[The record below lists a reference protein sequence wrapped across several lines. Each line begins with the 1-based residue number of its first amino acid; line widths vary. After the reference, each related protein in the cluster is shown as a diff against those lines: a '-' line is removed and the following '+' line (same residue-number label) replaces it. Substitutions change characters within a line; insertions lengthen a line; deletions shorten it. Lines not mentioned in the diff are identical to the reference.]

1 MDESAAVVVSLMR
14 DRADQNTTTHLFFQS
29 GRRPEN
35 GAGYPNSLRADMVE
49 VEALRWQITPAADF
63 TATALFFLNDECSDQ
78 GAPALPT
85 ALLSVLN
92 RWNHGG

>member
-1 MDESAAVVVSLMR
+1 MDELTRSMVCVMGARTEQDAATEL
-14 DRADQNTTTHLFFQS
+14 LFQS

-35 GAGYPNSLRADMVE
+35 GAGYPDPLGADVME
-49 VEALRWQITPAADF
+49 IEALMRQVMAAANF
-63 TATALFFLNDECSDQ
+63 TATALFFLNDERPDQ

-92 RWNHGG
+92 RWNHG